1 MTPLPHLDPFEIERN
16 ARRLRAREL
25 ARMAGEVAVKWA
37 SLKERLWLALARRA
51 LPDSP
56 VTPNG

>member
-1 MTPLPHLDPFEIERN
+1 MDPLPPLDRFALERH

-25 ARMAGEVAVKWA
+25 DRIACALAVKWA